1 MSNKGYKKRY
11 YLTADVGGTNTTV
24 GLISRKEDNYAIVAR
39 KPFETGAIEGVEEAL
54 RKARDEM
61 QSHLDG
67 AEIEG
72 CCISCAGP
80 VRDNRCAL
88 SNASWDI
95 DGREVE
101 AQTGHRTLLVN
112 DYIAIGYSLPLLD
125 PGNSSQLTPLPQ
137 PGGKMPQPVTDPT
150 GLMVRA
156 VLGAGTGLGVGYL
169 VEDNGRFFGL
179 PSEGGHADFAP
190 FDEETDRLH
199 DFLRRR
205 IGTAPG
211 TELFVSGQGISNIWQ
226 FYRSSGRITSADVGA
241 DSLLDQI
248 ENAENG
254 ERPALISK
262 FAEKN
267 ARCADIMKLF
277 VRMYG
282 KYASNLALVFLPGG
296 GFFLAGGIAAKN
308 ERWFL
313 EDDLFM
319 KHFISNYKD
328 QVRPVLD
335 TIPVHIIKDYSISLL
350 GAANAFVSRSRA
362 ASKEEVA

>member
-1 MSNKGYKKRY
+1 MSNNRDLKRF

-24 GLISRKEDNYAIVAR
+24 GLISRGEVTYSIVAKKR
-39 KPFETGAIEGVEEAL
+39 YETSAIGGIEEAL
-54 RKARDEM
+54 RNARDEM
-61 QSHLDG
+61 QSHLNG
-67 AEIEG
+67 AEIRG

-80 VRDNRCAL
+80 VRENRCVL

-101 AQTGHRTLLVN
+101 NQTGHKTLLVN

-125 PGNSSQLTPLPQ
+125 PGNSSQLTPLPH
-137 PGGKMPQPVTDPT
+137 PGGKMPEPVTDPT

-190 FDEETDRLH
+190 FDEETDQLH
-199 DFLRRR
+199 DFVRRR

-226 FYRSSGRITSADVGA
+226 FYRSSGRITASDVAADRQLEEVEKA
-241 DSLLDQI
+241 Q
-248 ENAENG
+248 NG
-254 ERPALISK
+254 ERPSLISK
-262 FAEKN
+262 FAERN
-267 ARCADIMKLF
+267 GRCADIMRLF

-350 GAANAFVSRSRA
+350 GAANAFVSRSRT